1 MFFYKG
7 AFKSRKSGPRVFF
20 WGIES
25 SKGYVGQQLAND
37 PKTLCPCKRNL
48 HTMFL
53 YGKRIKNKTLF
64 TKLSAGESGCE
75 KWHMIA
81 FSWAPG
87 QLSVKFDQD
96 TEKSYPVPFDLTEA
110 DFPDVTFSIGSNV
123 HWEYYLDEFTV
134 YRRRLSDAELSEIY
148 KYYFGK

>member
-1 MFFYKG
+1 
-7 AFKSRKSGPRVFF
+7 
-20 WGIES
+20 
-25 SKGYVGQQLAND
+25 
-37 PKTLCPCKRNL
+37 
-48 HTMFL
+48 
-53 YGKRIKNKTLF
+53 
-64 TKLSAGESGCE
+64 
-75 KWHMIA
+75 MIS

-87 QLSVKFDQD
+87 QISVKFDQD

-110 DFPDVTFSIGSNV
+110 DFPAVSFSIGSNV